1 MLTRKINAPRLRLAL
16 AVILTG
22 FSLPLLAEPQLTGNT
37 STPSEPLSLWYRQP
51 AIKWEEALPVGNGRI
66 GAMVFGHVSNERIQL
81 NEDTLWG
88 GGPYDPVNPQAKAA
102 LPQVRR
108 LIFDGKYSEAGKLIN
123 SKVIATPKSEMPY
136 ETAGDLM
143 LTFPDSVSVEN
154 YRRDLNLDTA
164 TTSVE
169 YTDGGTQFM
178 RQIFASPVDQVI
190 VVRLTADKKK
200 AISFSAGFKTSQKVV
215 FEIESG
221 NTLVMCGTNAAAAGI
236 KGALQ
241 FQVRARV
248 LADGGTVST
257 TSDSL
262 AVTNADSV
270 TILIAAAT
278 SYKNYQDVS
287 GNPEAIVKSQ
297 INSAAKKN
305 FDKLL
310 AAHIE
315 EHQRLFRRV
324 SLDVGSS
331 DSMKLPTDERIKN
344 FGKGN
349 DPQFA
354 ALYFQFGRYLLIS
367 SSRPGGQPANLQG
380 LWNQSMNPPWQSKY
394 TININTEM
402 NYWPAEVCNLGE
414 CVEPLIA
421 MVKDLSVTGA
431 RTAQEMYG
439 ARGWVAHHNTD
450 LWRATGPIDF
460 ADAGMWPS
468 GGAWLC
474 DHLWDRYQ
482 FSGDKKYLKEAYPVM
497 RGAAQ
502 FFLDTLQ
509 EDPTNHWLVTN
520 PSISPENNHPF
531 GSAVVA
537 GPAMDEE
544 ILRDLFSNC
553 IEASKVLDTDSDF
566 RKQLEQARVR
576 LAPLQIGKQGQ
587 LQEWLGDWDAQAR
600 EQQHRHIS
608 HLYALFPSAQ
618 ITPRST
624 PELAEAAK
632 VSLNKRGDIT
642 TGWAIA
648 WRINCWARLHDGDRA
663 FSIINHLFDPSRT
676 YPNMFDAHPPF
687 QIDGNFGGTSAIA
700 EMLLQSHT
708 GEIELLPALPSA
720 WPSGS
725 VKGLRARDGFE
736 IDLAWDGG
744 KLTSVKIKS
753 VGGPK
758 ATLRYGSQTAE
769 IELKPGHEVHLNP
782 GLQRVR

>member
-1 MLTRKINAPRLRLAL
+1 APKEA
-16 AVILTG
+16 
-22 FSLPLLAEPQLTGNT
+22 
-37 STPSEPLSLWYRQP
+37 LSLWYRQP
-51 AIKWEEALPVGNGRI
+51 AIRWEEALPVGNGRI
-66 GAMVFGHVSNERIQL
+66 GAMVFGHVNSERLQL

-88 GGPYDPVNPQAKAA
+88 GGPYDPVNPQAREA
-102 LPQVRR
+102 LPQVRQ
-108 LIFDGKYSEAGKLIN
+108 LIFDGKYADAGRLIN
-123 SKVIATPKSEMPY
+123 SKVISRPSGQMPY

-143 LTFPDSVSVEN
+143 LTFPELASAEN

-164 TTSVE
+164 VAGVE
-169 YTDGGTQFM
+169 YSAGGTRWT
-178 RQIFASPVDQVI
+178 RQVFASPADQVI
-190 VVRLTADKKK
+190 VVHLTADKKGSITF
-200 AISFSAGFKTSQKVV
+200 AAGFKTPQKVAI
-215 FEIESG
+215 ETESG
-221 NTLVMCGTNAAAAGI
+221 NTLVMRGTNAAASGI

-248 LADGGTVST
+248 LADGGTIST
-257 TSDSL
+257 NADSV
-262 AVTNADSV
+262 AVTNADSA

-287 GNPEAIVKSQ
+287 GDPEAVVKGQ
-297 INSAAKKN
+297 IAAAAKKK

-310 AAHIE
+310 AAHTQ

-324 SLDVGSS
+324 ALDLGASEA
-331 DSMKLPTDERIKN
+331 MKLPTDERIKN
-344 FGKGN
+344 FHNGQ

-354 ALYFQFGRYLLIS
+354 TLYFQFGRYLLIS

-380 LWNQSMNPPWQSKY
+380 LWNQSMSPPWQSKY

-402 NYWPAEVCNLGE
+402 NYWPAEECNLGE

-421 MVKDLSVTGA
+421 MVKELSRTGA

-439 ARGWVAHHNTD
+439 AHGWVAHHNTD
-450 LWRATGPIDF
+450 LWRASGPIDF
-460 ADAGMWPS
+460 ADSGMWPS

-482 FSGDKKYLKEAYPVM
+482 FSGDKKYLKDVYPVM

-502 FFLDTLQ
+502 FFLDTLV
-509 EDPTNHWLVTN
+509 EEPTNHWLVTC
-520 PSISPENNHPF
+520 PSVSPENQHPF
-531 GSAVVA
+531 GSAVCA

-553 IEASKVLDTDSDF
+553 IEASKILETDADL
-566 RKQLEQARVR
+566 RKQLEETRAR

-608 HLYALFPSAQ
+608 HLYALYPSAQ
-618 ITPRST
+618 ITPRGT
-624 PELAEAAK
+624 PALAEAAK

-648 WRINCWARLHDGDRA
+648 WRINCWARLHDGNRA
-663 FSIINHLFDPSRT
+663 YSILNHLFDPSRT
-676 YPNMFDAHPPF
+676 YPDMFDAHPPF
-687 QIDGNFGGTSAIA
+687 QIDGNFGGTSAIG
-700 EMLLQSHT
+700 EMLLQSQA

-720 WPSGS
+720 WPAGH
-725 VKGLRARDGFE
+725 VAGLRARGGFE

-744 KLTSVKIKS
+744 KLTKVKIKS
-753 VGGPK
+753 VGGRT
-758 ATLRYGSQTAE
+758 ATVRYGDRTKE
-769 IELKPGHEVHLNP
+769 IEMKAGGAVQLNS
-782 GLQRVR
+782 GLEPAA